1 MHTGTK
7 PFGSVIHR
15 PDRNSYRA
23 KYTHHGEIITKT
35 FKDERSAQAW
45 LNAEKALVEADRA
58 GIRRWTSPADRKRE
72 ETAVERR
79 RVLFC
84 DYVENSF
91 LPTWLEFKSDGG
103 RAEKSTVY
111 QRQEHLKRIREA
123 EFWKAPIQSISAAD
137 IERWK
142 NTIVEP
148 WARYHVFKTCK
159 KIFAQASREGVIDA
173 NPFDSVKSP
182 SRPKSAQARIPVARE
197 NELAVIYDNM
207 PEYSRISVYLGAVL
221 GLRISEICALRV
233 GDVDLKNQ
241 TVAVRHSR
249 DSITGG
255 LKGTKTAAS
264 NATIHMGDAMTTM
277 LKAQIDGK
285 APADYVISARRAE
298 TIAPQTLR
306 KQLQAAREAAG
317 RPDLHFHT
325 MRKTA
330 ITTAVQAGATPADTK
345 KFGRHDDYETSLT
358 FYQMADDD
366 RRLAEI
372 SDGVE
377 ARLMPHEA
385 TVEELEAE
393 IADMERRLAKLKAQR
408 DALILGSVRPRLTEI
423 EQDTFANRLPIQ
435 RVDDNRRRTNK
446 ENHENE
452 RGKEERYRRGDHYPN

>member
-1 MHTGTK
+1 MHTGKKK

-23 KYTHHGEIITKT
+23 KYTHKGEVITKT

-45 LNAEKALVEADRA
+45 LNAEKALVEADKA
-58 GIRRWTSPADRKRE
+58 GIQRWTSPADRKRE
-72 ETAVERR
+72 ETATERR

-84 DYVENSF
+84 EYVEDTF
-91 LPTWLEFKSDGG
+91 LPTWLEYKSDGG
-103 RAEKSTVY
+103 RAEASTIY
-111 QRQEHLKRIREA
+111 QRKENLKRIREA
-123 EFWKAPIQSISAAD
+123 EFWKAPIQTISSAD

-159 KIFAQASREGVIDA
+159 KIFVQALREGVINA
-173 NPFDSVKSP
+173 NPFDTVKSP

-197 NELAVIYDNM
+197 NELEVIYDNM

-233 GDVDLKNQ
+233 GDIDLKNQ
-241 TVAVRHSR
+241 TVTVRHSR

-264 NATIHMGDAMTTM
+264 NATVHMGNAMTDM
-277 LKAQIDGK
+277 LKRQIHGK
-285 APADYVISARRAE
+285 TQDDYVISARRAE

-393 IADMERRLAKLKAQR
+393 IADMEKRLAKLKAQR
-408 DALILGSVRPRLTEI
+408 DALILDLTEPKNV
-423 EQDTFANRLPIQ
+423 FAEKATTLSYTRCG
-435 RVDDNRRRTNK
+435 
-446 ENHENE
+446 HSAS
-452 RGKEERYRRGDHYPN
+452 

>member
-1 MHTGTK
+1 MPKRRNSNDFKVYGGSDDCTEMYTNVHVSGTQQGTRIGYPSSDTGIMRTGKK
-7 PFGSVIHR
+7 PFGSVTHR
-15 PDRNSYRA
+15 SDRNSYRA
-23 KYTHHGEIITKT
+23 KYSHNGEVITKT

-45 LNAEKALVEADRA
+45 LSSEKALVDADKA
-58 GIRRWTSPADRKRE
+58 GIRQWTTPADRKRQE
-72 ETAVERR
+72 EATEQR

-84 DYVENSF
+84 DYVEGTF
-91 LPTWLEFKSDGG
+91 IPEWLEYKADGG
-103 RAEKSTVY
+103 KAEGSTIY
-111 QRQEHLKRIREA
+111 QRQEHLKKIREA
-123 EFWKAPIQSISAAD
+123 EYWRAPIQSITSAD

-142 NTIVEP
+142 NTITEP

-159 KIFAQASREGVIDA
+159 KIFLQAQREGVIDA
-173 NPFDSVKSP
+173 NPFDSVNSP

-197 NELAVIYDNM
+197 NELEVIYSHM

-241 TVAVRHSR
+241 TVTVQHSR
-249 DSITGG
+249 DSVTGG

-264 NATIHMGDAMTTM
+264 NATIHMGDAMTDM
-277 LKAQIDGK
+277 LQRQIHGK
-285 APADYVISARRAE
+285 QPTDYVISARRAE

-358 FYQMADDD
+358 FYQMADDE

-377 ARLMPHEA
+377 ARLMPHEP
-385 TVEELEAE
+385 TVEELEKAIE
-393 IADMERRLAKLKAQR
+393 ETEKRLEDLKSQLAAIRHQ
-408 DALILGSVRPRLTEI
+408 
-423 EQDTFANRLPIQ
+423 
-435 RVDDNRRRTNK
+435 NK
-446 ENHENE
+446 
-452 RGKEERYRRGDHYPN
+452 

>member
-1 MHTGTK
+1 MHTGKKK

-23 KYTHHGEIITKT
+23 KYTHNGEVITKT

-45 LNAEKALVEADRA
+45 LNAEKALVEADKA
-58 GIRRWTSPADRKRE
+58 GIQRWTSPADRKRQ
-72 ETAVERR
+72 ETATERR

-84 DYVENSF
+84 EYVEDTF
-91 LPTWLEFKSDGG
+91 LPTWLEYKSDGG
-103 RAEKSTVY
+103 KAEKSTIY
-111 QRQEHLKRIREA
+111 QRKEHLKRIREA
-123 EFWKAPIQSISAAD
+123 EFWKSPIQSITAAD

-148 WARYHVFKTCK
+148 WARYHVFKTAK
-159 KIFAQASREGVIDA
+159 KIFLQAHREGIINA

-197 NELAVIYDNM
+197 NELAVIYNNM

-241 TVAVRHSR
+241 TVSVRHSR
-249 DSITGG
+249 DSVTGG
-255 LKGTKTAAS
+255 LKGTKTVAS
-264 NATIHMGDAMTTM
+264 NATIHMGDAMTDM
-277 LKAQIDGK
+277 LQRQIHGK
-285 APADYVISARRAE
+285 QPTDYVISARRAE

-358 FYQMADDD
+358 FYQMADDE

-377 ARLMPHEA
+377 ARLMPHTP

-393 IADMERRLAKLKAQR
+393 IAATKKRLADLESQL
-408 DALILGSVRPRLTEI
+408 DALILH
-423 EQDTFANRLPIQ
+423 Q
-435 RVDDNRRRTNK
+435 NK
-446 ENHENE
+446 
-452 RGKEERYRRGDHYPN
+452 

>member
-1 MHTGTK
+1 MRTGTK

-72 ETAVERR
+72 ETAVERH

-103 RAEKSTVY
+103 RAEKSTIY
-111 QRQEHLKRIREA
+111 QRQEHLKRIRKA
-123 EFWKAPIQSISAAD
+123 EFWTAPIQSITTAD

-148 WARYHVFKTCK
+148 WARYHVFKTSK
-159 KIFAQASREGVIDA
+159 KIFVQAQREGVIDT
-173 NPFDSVKSP
+173 NPFDGVKSP

-197 NELAVIYDNM
+197 NELEVIYKAM
-207 PEYSRISVYLGAVL
+207 PEYSRIAVYLGAVL
-221 GLRISEICALRV
+221 GLRISEICVLRV
-233 GDVDLKNQ
+233 GDVDIKNQ
-241 TVAVRHSR
+241 TVAIRHSR
-249 DSITGG
+249 DSVTGG
-255 LKGTKTAAS
+255 LKCTKTAAS
-264 NATIHMGDAMTTM
+264 NATIHMGEAMTNM

-306 KQLQAAREAAG
+306 EQLQAAREAAG

-358 FYQMADDD
+358 FYQMADDE

-377 ARLMPHEA
+377 ARLMPHTP

-393 IADMERRLAKLKAQR
+393 IADIEKRLAKLKAQR
-408 DALILGSVRPRLTEI
+408 DALLH
-423 EQDTFANRLPIQ
+423 Q
-435 RVDDNRRRTNK
+435 NK
-446 ENHENE
+446 
-452 RGKEERYRRGDHYPN
+452 

>member
-1 MHTGTK
+1 MIDTGLMRTGKK
-7 PFGSVIHR
+7 PFGSVTHR
-15 PDRNSYRA
+15 SDRNSYRA
-23 KYTHHGEIITKT
+23 KYTHNCEVITKT

-45 LNAEKALVEADRA
+45 LNTEKALVEADRA
-58 GIRRWTSPADRKRE
+58 GIQRWTSPADRKRQ
-72 ETAVERR
+72 ETATERR

-84 DYVENSF
+84 EYVEDTF
-91 LPTWLEFKSDGG
+91 LPTWLEYKSDGG
-103 RAEKSTVY
+103 KAEASTIY
-111 QRQEHLKRIREA
+111 QRRENLKRIKEA
-123 EFWKAPIQSISAAD
+123 DFWRAPIQSISSAD

-148 WARYHVFKTCK
+148 WARYHVFKTAK
-159 KIFAQASREGVIDA
+159 KIFVQAQREGIIDA
-173 NPFDSVKSP
+173 NPFDGVKSP

-197 NELAVIYDNM
+197 NELEVIYNAM

-233 GDVDLKNQ
+233 GDIDLKNQ
-241 TVAVRHSR
+241 TVTVQHSR

-264 NATIHMGDAMTTM
+264 NATVHMGDAMTK
-277 LKAQIDGK
+277 LLEEQIHGK
-285 APADYVISARRAE
+285 APTDYVISAQRAE

-358 FYQMADDD
+358 FYQMADDE

-393 IADMERRLAKLKAQR
+393 IAGTEKRLEELKTQLA
-408 DALILGSVRPRLTEI
+408 ALRH
-423 EQDTFANRLPIQ
+423 QNR
-435 RVDDNRRRTNK
+435 
-446 ENHENE
+446 
-452 RGKEERYRRGDHYPN
+452 

>member
-1 MHTGTK
+1 MRTGKK
-7 PFGSVIHR
+7 PFGSVTHR
-15 PDRNSYRA
+15 SDRNSFRA
-23 KYTHHGEIITKT
+23 KYTHKGEVITKT

-45 LNAEKALVEADRA
+45 LNAEKALVEADKA
-58 GIRRWTSPADRKRE
+58 GIQRWSSPADRKRQ

-91 LPTWLEFKSDGG
+91 LPSWLEYKSDGG
-103 RAEKSTVY
+103 KAEKSTVY
-111 QRQEHLKRIREA
+111 QRRENLKRIREA
-123 EFWKAPIQSISAAD
+123 DFWRAPIQSITAAD

-142 NTIVEP
+142 TTIIEP
-148 WARYHVFKTCK
+148 WARYHVFKTAK
-159 KIFAQASREGVIDA
+159 KIFLQASREGVIDA

-197 NELAVIYDNM
+197 NELEVIYANM

-233 GDVDLKNQ
+233 GDIDLKNQ

-249 DSITGG
+249 DSVTGG

-264 NATIHMGDAMTTM
+264 NATIHMGSSMARM
-277 LKAQIDGK
+277 LEEQIHGK
-285 APADYVISARRAE
+285 APDAYVITAKRAAS
-298 TIAPQTLR
+298 IAPQTLR

-358 FYQMADDD
+358 FYQMADDE

-385 TVEELEAE
+385 TMEELEVAIAE
-393 IADMERRLAKLKAQR
+393 TEKRLAQLKAELA
-408 DALILGSVRPRLTEI
+408 ALRLH
-423 EQDTFANRLPIQ
+423 QKR
-435 RVDDNRRRTNK
+435 
-446 ENHENE
+446 
-452 RGKEERYRRGDHYPN
+452 

>member
-1 MHTGTK
+1 MLKRRKINVFQGIRRKRQCTGKYTNVHVSGTPQGTQFGYPTNDTGLMRTGKK

-15 PDRNSYRA
+15 PDRDSYRA
-23 KYTHHGEIITKT
+23 KYTHNGEVITKT
-35 FKDERSAQAW
+35 FKDERSAQSW

-58 GIRRWTSPADRKRE
+58 GIQRWSSPAERKRE

-84 DYVENSF
+84 EYVKNSF
-91 LPTWLEFKSDGG
+91 LPTWLEYKSDGG

-111 QRQEHLKRIREA
+111 QRKEHLKRIREA

-148 WARYHVFKTCK
+148 WTRYHVFKTAK
-159 KIFAQASREGVIDA
+159 KIFVQAQREGVIA
-173 NPFDSVKSP
+173 TNPFDSVKSP

-197 NELAVIYDNM
+197 NELEVIYNAM
-207 PEYSRISVYLGAVL
+207 PEYSRIAVYLGAVL

-241 TVAVRHSR
+241 TVSVRHSR

-358 FYQMADDD
+358 FYQMADDE

-377 ARLMPHEA
+377 ARLMPHDP
-385 TVEELEAE
+385 TVEELETAIAE
-393 IADMERRLAKLKAQR
+393 TEKRLASLKSQLAAIIHQ
-408 DALILGSVRPRLTEI
+408 
-423 EQDTFANRLPIQ
+423 NR
-435 RVDDNRRRTNK
+435 
-446 ENHENE
+446 
-452 RGKEERYRRGDHYPN
+452 

>member
-1 MHTGTK
+1 MHTGKKK

-15 PDRNSYRA
+15 ADRNSYRA
-23 KYTHHGEIITKT
+23 KYTHKGQVITKT

-45 LNAEKALVEADRA
+45 LNAEKALVEADKA
-58 GIRRWTSPADRKRE
+58 GIRRWTSPADRKRQ

-91 LPTWLEFKSDGG
+91 LPTWLEYKTDGG
-103 RAEKSTVY
+103 KAEASTIY
-111 QRQEHLKRIREA
+111 QRQEHLKKIREA
-123 EFWKAPIQSISAAD
+123 EFWNAPIQSITSAD

-148 WARYHVFKTCK
+148 WARYHVFKTAK
-159 KIFAQASREGVIDA
+159 KIFVQALREGVIDV

-182 SRPKSAQARIPVARE
+182 SRPKSTQARIPVARE
-197 NELAVIYDNM
+197 NELEVIYNAM
-207 PEYSRISVYLGAVL
+207 PEYSRIAVYLGAVL

-233 GDVDLKNQ
+233 GDIDLRNQ
-241 TVAVRHSR
+241 TVSVRHSR

-264 NATIHMGDAMTTM
+264 NATIHMGSSMARM
-277 LKAQIDGK
+277 LEEQIHGK
-285 APADYVISARRAE
+285 PADAYVISARRAE

-358 FYQMADDD
+358 FYQMADDE

-377 ARLMPHEA
+377 ARLMPHET

-393 IADMERRLAKLKAQR
+393 IADMEKRLASLKSQR
-408 DALILGSVRPRLTEI
+408 DALIH
-423 EQDTFANRLPIQ
+423 QNR
-435 RVDDNRRRTNK
+435 
-446 ENHENE
+446 
-452 RGKEERYRRGDHYPN
+452 

>member
-1 MHTGTK
+1 MSTGKKK
-7 PFGSVIHR
+7 PFGSVTHR
-15 PDRNSYRA
+15 PDRNSFRA
-23 KYTHHGEIITKT
+23 KYTYRGDVITKT

-45 LNAEKALVEADRA
+45 LSAEKALVEADKA
-58 GIRRWTSPADRKRE
+58 GIQRWTSPADRKRQ

-84 DYVENSF
+84 EYVENSF

-103 RAEKSTVY
+103 RAEKSTIY
-111 QRQEHLKRIREA
+111 QRKENLKRIREA
-123 EFWKAPIQSISAAD
+123 EFWKAPIQSITSAD

-148 WARYHVFKTCK
+148 WARYHVFKTAK
-159 KIFAQASREGVIDA
+159 KIFLQASREGVIDA
-173 NPFDSVKSP
+173 NPFDSVRSP

-197 NELAVIYDNM
+197 NELEVIYANM
-207 PEYSRISVYLGAVL
+207 PEYSRIAVYLGAVL

-241 TVAVRHSR
+241 TVSVRHSR

-358 FYQMADDD
+358 FYQMADDE

-377 ARLMPHEA
+377 ARLMPHDP
-385 TVEELEAE
+385 TVEELETAIAE
-393 IADMERRLAKLKAQR
+393 TEKRLASLKSQLAVLLHQ
-408 DALILGSVRPRLTEI
+408 
-423 EQDTFANRLPIQ
+423 NR
-435 RVDDNRRRTNK
+435 
-446 ENHENE
+446 
-452 RGKEERYRRGDHYPN
+452 